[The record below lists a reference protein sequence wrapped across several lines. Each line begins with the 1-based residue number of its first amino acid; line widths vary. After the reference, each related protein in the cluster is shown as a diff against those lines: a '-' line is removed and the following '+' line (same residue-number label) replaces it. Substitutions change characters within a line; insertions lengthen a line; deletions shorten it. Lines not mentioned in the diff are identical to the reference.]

1 MINTMA
7 KKQVYYVFCDTA
19 KAAGAGILQESRRKS
34 IDGSLV
40 ILHEDDFKLYFPV
53 INDKTGEVALT
64 LEDEVKTVD
73 GRILTTSQAQREVQ
87 GERWN
92 SDKNEGDE

>member
-1 MINTMA
+1 MG
-7 KKQVYYVFCDTA
+7 KKQASYVFCDTA

-53 INDKTGEVALT
+53 INDETGEVALT
-64 LEDEVKTVD
+64 LEDKVKTVD

>member
-1 MINTMA
+1 MV
-7 KKQVYYVFCDTA
+7 KKQAVYIFCDTA

-34 IDGSLV
+34 VDGSLV

-53 INDKTGEVALT
+53 INEETGEVALT
-64 LEDEVKTVD
+64 LEDKVKMLD

-87 GERWN
+87 GDKWN
-92 SDKNEGDE
+92 DKNVEK

>member
-1 MINTMA
+1 MV
-7 KKQVYYVFCDTA
+7 KKQASYVFCDTA

-53 INDKTGEVALT
+53 INDETGEVALT
-64 LEDEVKTVD
+64 LEDKVKTVD

-87 GERWN
+87 RERWN

>member
-1 MINTMA
+1 MA

-53 INDKTGEVALT
+53 INDETGEVALT
-64 LEDEVKTVD
+64 LEDKVKTVD

>member
-1 MINTMA
+1 MV
-7 KKQVYYVFCDTA
+7 KKQASYVFCDTA

-53 INDKTGEVALT
+53 INDETGEVALT
-64 LEDEVKTVD
+64 LEDKVKTVD
-73 GRILTTSQAQREVQ
+73 GRILTTSLAQREVQ

>member
-1 MINTMA
+1 MA
-7 KKQVYYVFCDTA
+7 KKQAYYIFCDTA

-34 IDGSLV
+34 VDGSLV

-53 INDKTGEVALT
+53 INEETGEVALT
-64 LEDEVKTVD
+64 LEDKVKTVD

-87 GERWN
+87 GDRWN
-92 SDKNEGDE
+92 DKNEDDE

>member
-1 MINTMA
+1 MA
-7 KKQVYYVFCDTA
+7 KKQAYYIFCDTA

-34 IDGSLV
+34 VDGSRV

-53 INDKTGEVALT
+53 INEETGEVALT
-64 LEDEVKTVD
+64 LEDKVKTVD

-92 SDKNEGDE
+92 DNNEDHE

>member
-1 MINTMA
+1 MV
-7 KKQVYYVFCDTA
+7 KKQASYVFCDTA

-40 ILHEDDFKLYFPV
+40 ILNEDDLKLYLPV
-53 INDKTGEVALT
+53 INDETGEVALT
-64 LEDEVKTVD
+64 LEDKVKTVD

>member
-1 MINTMA
+1 MV
-7 KKQVYYVFCDTA
+7 KKQAYYIFCDTA

-34 IDGSLV
+34 VDGTLV

-53 INDKTGEVALT
+53 INEETGEVALT
-64 LEDEVKTVD
+64 LEEKVKTVD

-87 GERWN
+87 GDKWN
-92 SDKNEGDE
+92 DKNEEK

>member
-1 MINTMA
+1 MA
-7 KKQVYYVFCDTA
+7 KKQAYYIFCDTA

-34 IDGSLV
+34 VDGSLV

-53 INDKTGEVALT
+53 INEETGEVALT
-64 LEDEVKTVD
+64 LEDKVKMLD

-87 GERWN
+87 GDKWN
-92 SDKNEGDE
+92 DKNEEK

>member
-1 MINTMA
+1 MA
-7 KKQVYYVFCDTA
+7 KKQAYYIFCDTA

-34 IDGSLV
+34 VDGSRV

-53 INDKTGEVALT
+53 INEETGEVALT
-64 LEDEVKTVD
+64 LEEKVKTVD

-87 GERWN
+87 GDKWN
-92 SDKNEGDE
+92 DKNEEK

>member
-1 MINTMA
+1 MV
-7 KKQVYYVFCDTA
+7 KKQAVYIFCDTA

-34 IDGSLV
+34 VDGSLV

-53 INDKTGEVALT
+53 INEETGEVALT
-64 LEDEVKTVD
+64 LEDKVKMLD

-87 GERWN
+87 GDKWN
-92 SDKNEGDE
+92 DKNEEK

>member
-1 MINTMA
+1 MV
-7 KKQVYYVFCDTA
+7 KKQAYYVFCDTA

-53 INDKTGEVALT
+53 INEETGEVALT
-64 LEDEVKTVD
+64 LEDKVKTVD
-73 GRILTTSQAQREVQ
+73 GRVLTTSQAQREVQ
-87 GERWN
+87 GDRWN
-92 SDKNEGDE
+92 DKNEDDE

>member
-1 MINTMA
+1 MA
-7 KKQVYYVFCDTA
+7 KKQAYYIFCDTA

-34 IDGSLV
+34 VDGSLV

-53 INDKTGEVALT
+53 INEETGEVALT
-64 LEDEVKTVD
+64 LQEKVKTAD

-87 GERWN
+87 GDKWN
-92 SDKNEGDE
+92 DKNEDDE

>member
-1 MINTMA
+1 MA
-7 KKQVYYVFCDTA
+7 KKQAHYIFCDTA

-34 IDGSLV
+34 VDGSLV

-53 INDKTGEVALT
+53 INGETGEVALT
-64 LEDEVKTVD
+64 LEEKVKTVD

-87 GERWN
+87 GEKWN
-92 SDKNEGDE
+92 NDKNEER

>member
-1 MINTMA
+1 MV
-7 KKQVYYVFCDTA
+7 KKQASYVFCDTA

-53 INDKTGEVALT
+53 INDETGEVALT
-64 LEDEVKTVD
+64 LEDKVKTVD
-73 GRILTTSQAQREVQ
+73 GRILTTSQAEREVQ

>member
-1 MINTMA
+1 MA
-7 KKQVYYVFCDTA
+7 KKQAYYIFCDTA

-34 IDGSLV
+34 VDGSLV

-53 INDKTGEVALT
+53 INDETGEVALT
-64 LEDEVKTVD
+64 LEDKVKTVD

>member
-1 MINTMA
+1 MA
-7 KKQVYYVFCDTA
+7 KKQAYYIFCDTA

-34 IDGSLV
+34 VDGSRV

-53 INDKTGEVALT
+53 INEETGEVALT
-64 LEDEVKTVD
+64 LEDKVKTVD

-87 GERWN
+87 GDKWN
-92 SDKNEGDE
+92 DKNEDDE

>member
-1 MINTMA
+1 MA
-7 KKQVYYVFCDTA
+7 KKQAYYIFCDTA

-34 IDGSLV
+34 VDGSLV

-53 INDKTGEVALT
+53 INEETGEVALT
-64 LEDEVKTVD
+64 LEDKVKTVD

-87 GERWN
+87 GEKWN
-92 SDKNEGDE
+92 NDKNEER

>member
-1 MINTMA
+1 MA
-7 KKQVYYVFCDTA
+7 KKQAYYIFCDTA

-34 IDGSLV
+34 VDGSLV

-53 INDKTGEVALT
+53 INEETGEVALT
-64 LEDEVKTVD
+64 LEDKVKTVD

-87 GERWN
+87 GDRWN
-92 SDKNEGDE
+92 DKNEGDE

>member
-1 MINTMA
+1 MA
-7 KKQVYYVFCDTA
+7 KKQAYYIFCDTA

-34 IDGSLV
+34 VDGSRV

-53 INDKTGEVALT
+53 INEETGEVALT
-64 LEDEVKTVD
+64 LEEKVKTVD

-87 GERWN
+87 GDKWN
-92 SDKNEGDE
+92 DKNEDNE